1 MAEPHVS
8 AAERKTALEAAEDL
22 FERWRKERARLDWL
36 DFWAHWKQEPVRI
49 PRSATE
55 EHKKLAEL
63 SNSPWLWLVVNSVA
77 QGLRVDGYK
86 SSHDA
91 NPGDENARPWELWL
105 ANRLDRRHGQINK
118 AALAYG
124 YAFGLALP
132 GEDRD
137 GPRSVLKPISP
148 RWSYAVYQDP
158 AWDEWPMYW
167 LQVHEAPGRH
177 FLLEL
182 YDEKFV
188 HRIDMP
194 TDGGDPEYI
203 EPRIHGFYH
212 PPVVQFGMPD
222 IDGRCYGQV
231 EPFIGMVKRLN
242 KTTYDRLL
250 VQHFES
256 WKVRTAVGLEKPA
269 DPEKMQQ
276 FMMQLRHGDILVSDS
291 PDTKFGAL
299 PETPLDGF
307 IRAAQ
312 WDVETLASISQTP
325 TYELTGQLVNL
336 SADALVAARGG
347 QMRKTSDWQ
356 QALGSQYAQWLRLG
370 AYLEGN
376 FEDAEDVHGRV
387 TWQDM
392 EVRSLSQAVDAYGK
406 AAQMLGVPKQA
417 LWSRIPGVEQSD
429 VEEWKQMAEDN
440 ALENFQ
446 AELERQ
452 TRDLLGNNQGGE
464 AE

>member
-1 MAEPHVS
+1 LGRVADVL
-8 AAERKTALEAAEDL
+8 AA
-22 FERWRKERARLDWL
+22 
-36 DFWAHWKQEPVRI
+36 
-49 PRSATE
+49 
-55 EHKKLAEL
+55 
-63 SNSPWLWLVVNSVA
+63 
-77 QGLRVDGYK
+77 
-86 SSHDA
+86 SSRG
-91 NPGDENARPWELWL
+91 PG
-105 ANRLDRRHGQINK
+105 Q
-118 AALAYG
+118 
-124 YAFGLALP
+124 ALP
-132 GEDRD
+132 ARALRREVRAPDRHAD
-137 GPRSVLKPISP
+137 GWWGSG
-148 RWSYAVYQDP
+148 
-158 AWDEWPMYW
+158 
-167 LQVHEAPGRH
+167 VHRASDSRLLPPPGRAAWH
-177 FLLEL
+177 AGHRRPLLWAGRAG
-182 YDEKFV
+182 
-188 HRIDMP
+188 HRP
-194 TDGGDPEYI
+194 
-203 EPRIHGFYH
+203 
-212 PPVVQFGMPD
+212 
-222 IDGRCYGQV
+222 GQ
-231 EPFIGMVKRLN
+231 
-242 KTTYDRLL
+242 
-250 VQHFES
+250 
-256 WKVRTAVGLEKPA
+256 AVGLEKPS